1 MRLILTALVSGSLMA
16 CAASKPIFISDSG
29 RHAIDGSI
37 YSGQAT
43 VYVIRDGSELGAVW
57 SVSVKLDG
65 EERGSLRTESF
76 VRFPVTPGR
85 HDLLAH
91 WPPLWSGQPDVAVNA
106 EFDADKT
113 YYFVFSTSLALS
125 GGLERRTSLGL
136 VDRSTGEA
144 MTNRYKSREVVTGR

>member
-1 MRLILTALVSGSLMA
+1 MRVILSALVSGALMA

-43 VYVIRDGSELGAVW
+43 VYVIRDASQMGAVW
-57 SVSVKLDG
+57 PISIKLDG

-76 VRFPVTPGR
+76 IHFPVTPGR
-85 HDLLAH
+85 HDLWVH
-91 WPPLWSGQPDVAVNA
+91 WPPLLSGQPDVAVNA
-106 EFDADKT
+106 EFEGDKT
-113 YYFVFSTSLALS
+113 YYFVFSTSFLWS
-125 GGLERRTSLGL
+125 GSLERRSSLGL